1 MKTEMKS
8 SLKLFMRPFLVVLGF
23 MLLYALV
30 HAVLG
35 FYGEKDSASISQNL
49 EKTEIERQNSA
60 LSPKQEEA
68 NTTTTA
74 TEENPTKDSPL
85 PLETA
90 TQKQENK
97 QEIKQETKQENK
109 QETKQENK
117 QETKQENKQ
126 ETKQENKQETK
137 QENKQ
142 ETKQEQEKENEPK
155 QNSAS
160 SVQNNQ
166 KTPTTPTIGKKPLE
180 YKVAVSGVNVRAFPS
195 TKGKIL
201 GSLAKDKSVKVLE
214 IQNDWAKIEFSN
226 ETKGYVFLKLL
237 KKAE

>member
-8 SLKLFMRPFLVVLGF
+8 SLKLFMRPLLVVLAF

-30 HAVLG
+30 HAALG
-35 FYGEKDSASISQNL
+35 FYVKKDSTPISPNA

-68 NTTTTA
+68 NTTTTIA
-74 TEENPTKDSPL
+74 EENPTKDSPL

-90 TQKQENK
+90 AQEK
-97 QEIKQETKQENK
+97 ETKQETKQER
-109 QETKQENK
+109 
-117 QETKQENKQ
+117 
-126 ETKQENKQETK
+126 
-137 QENKQ
+137 
-142 ETKQEQEKENEPK
+142 EKENEPK
-155 QNSAS
+155 QDSVS
-160 SVQNNQ
+160 PVQNDQ
-166 KTPTTPTIGKKPLE
+166 KAPTTPLMGKKPLE

-201 GSLAKDKSVKVLE
+201 GLLLKNKSVKVLE
-214 IQNDWAKIEFSN
+214 IQNDWAEIEFSN
-226 ETKGYVFLKLL
+226 KTKGYVFLKLL

>member
-8 SLKLFMRPFLVVLGF
+8 SLKLFVRPFLVVLGF
-23 MLLYALV
+23 MLLYALA
-30 HAVLG
+30 HAALG

-60 LSPKQEEA
+60 FSPKQEEA

-90 TQKQENK
+90 TQKQE
-97 QEIKQETKQENK
+97 
-109 QETKQENK
+109 
-117 QETKQENKQ
+117 
-126 ETKQENKQETK
+126 
-137 QENKQ
+137 
-142 ETKQEQEKENEPK
+142 TKQEQEKENEPK
-155 QNSAS
+155 QNSAPPI
-160 SVQNNQ
+160 QNHQ
-166 KTPTTPTIGKKPLE
+166 KTLSTPTIGKKPLE
-180 YKVAVSGVNVRAFPS
+180 YKAAVNSVNVRAFPS

-201 GSLAKDKSVKVLE
+201 GSLAKNKSVKVLE

>member
-8 SLKLFMRPFLVVLGF
+8 FLKLFAQPLLVVLAF
-23 MLLYALV
+23 MLLYALA

-35 FYGEKDSASISQNL
+35 FYVKKDSAPISPNV
-49 EKTEIERQNSA
+49 EKTEMERQNSV

-74 TEENPTKDSPL
+74 TEESPTKDTAPPL
-85 PLETA
+85 DTA
-90 TQKQENK
+90 VQKQE
-97 QEIKQETKQENK
+97 T
-109 QETKQENK
+109 
-117 QETKQENKQ
+117 
-126 ETKQENKQETK
+126 
-137 QENKQ
+137 KQ

-155 QNSAS
+155 QDSVS
-160 SVQNNQ
+160 PVQNNQ
-166 KTPTTPTIGKKPLE
+166 KTPTTSTMGKKPLE

-201 GSLAKDKSVKVLE
+201 GLLLKNKSVKVLE
-214 IQNDWAKIEFSN
+214 IQNDWAEIEFSN
-226 ETKGYVFLKLL
+226 KTKGYVFLKLL

>member
-1 MKTEMKS
+1 MVGMKTEMKS
-8 SLKLFMRPFLVVLGF
+8 SLKLFVRPFLVVLGF
-23 MLLYALV
+23 MLLYALA

-49 EKTEIERQNSA
+49 EKTEIGRQNSA
-60 LSPKQEEA
+60 LSPKQEET

-97 QEIKQETKQENK
+97 QE
-109 QETKQENK
+109 
-117 QETKQENKQ
+117 
-126 ETKQENKQETK
+126 TK

-142 ETKQEQEKENEPK
+142 ETKQEQEKENESK
-155 QNSAS
+155 QNSVS
-160 SVQNNQ
+160 PIQNNQ
-166 KTPTTPTIGKKPLE
+166 KTLSTPTIGKKPLE
-180 YKVAVSGVNVRAFPS
+180 YKAAVNSVNVRAFPS

-201 GSLAKDKSVKVLE
+201 GSLAKNKSVKVLE

-226 ETKGYVFLKLL
+226 KTKGYVFLKLL

>member
-23 MLLYALV
+23 MLLYALA
-30 HAVLG
+30 HAALG
-35 FYGEKDSASISQNL
+35 FYGEKDSASINQNL
-49 EKTEIERQNSA
+49 EKTEIERQNST
-60 LSPKQEEA
+60 LSPKQEET
-68 NTTTTA
+68 NTATTA
-74 TEENPTKDSPL
+74 TEESPTKDPPL

-90 TQKQENK
+90 MQ
-97 QEIKQETKQENK
+97 
-109 QETKQENK
+109 
-117 QETKQENKQ
+117 
-126 ETKQENKQETK
+126 KQETK

-160 SVQNNQ
+160 PIQNHQ
-166 KTPTTPTIGKKPLE
+166 KTLSTPTIGKKPLE
-180 YKVAVSGVNVRAFPS
+180 YKAAVNSVNVRAFPS

-201 GSLAKDKSVKVLE
+201 GSLAKNKSVKVLE

>member
-8 SLKLFMRPFLVVLGF
+8 SLKLFVRPFLVVLGF
-23 MLLYALV
+23 MLLYALAHV
-30 HAVLG
+30 ALG
-35 FYGEKDSASISQNL
+35 SYGEKDSASISQNL

-90 TQKQENK
+90 TQKQE
-97 QEIKQETKQENK
+97 
-109 QETKQENK
+109 
-117 QETKQENKQ
+117 
-126 ETKQENKQETK
+126 TK

-160 SVQNNQ
+160 PTQNNQ
-166 KTPTTPTIGKKPLE
+166 KTPTTPIIGKKPLE
-180 YKVAVSGVNVRAFPS
+180 YKAAVNSVNVRAFPS

>member
-30 HAVLG
+30 HAALG
-35 FYGEKDSASISQNL
+35 FYAKKDSASISQNL

-68 NTTTTA
+68 NATTTA

-97 QEIKQETKQENK
+97 QE
-109 QETKQENK
+109 
-117 QETKQENKQ
+117 
-126 ETKQENKQETK
+126 
-137 QENKQ
+137 
-142 ETKQEQEKENEPK
+142 TKQEQEKENEPK
-155 QNSAS
+155 QNSAPPI
-160 SVQNNQ
+160 QNHQ
-166 KTPTTPTIGKKPLE
+166 KTLSTPTIGKKPLE
-180 YKVAVSGVNVRAFPS
+180 YKAAVNSVNVRAFPS

>member
-23 MLLYALV
+23 MLLYALA
-30 HAVLG
+30 HAALG

-60 LSPKQEEA
+60 LSPKQEET
-68 NTTTTA
+68 NTATTA
-74 TEENPTKDSPL
+74 TEESPTKDSPL

-97 QEIKQETKQENK
+97 QE
-109 QETKQENK
+109 
-117 QETKQENKQ
+117 
-126 ETKQENKQETK
+126 
-137 QENKQ
+137 
-142 ETKQEQEKENEPK
+142 QEKENEPK

-160 SVQNNQ
+160 PIQNHQ
-166 KTPTTPTIGKKPLE
+166 KTLSTPTIGKKPLE
-180 YKVAVSGVNVRAFPS
+180 YKAAVNSVNVRAFPS

-201 GSLAKDKSVKVLE
+201 GSLAKNKSVKVLE

>member
-8 SLKLFMRPFLVVLGF
+8 SLKLFMRPFLVVLAF

-30 HAVLG
+30 HAALG
-35 FYGEKDSASISQNL
+35 FYAKKDSASISQNL
-49 EKTEIERQNSA
+49 EKSEIERQSSA
-60 LSPKQEEA
+60 LLPKQEEA

-74 TEENPTKDSPL
+74 TEENPTKDPPL

-90 TQKQENK
+90 TQKQE
-97 QEIKQETKQENK
+97 IKQEN
-109 QETKQENK
+109 
-117 QETKQENKQ
+117 
-126 ETKQENKQETK
+126 
-137 QENKQ
+137 
-142 ETKQEQEKENEPK
+142 KQEQEKENEPK

-160 SVQNNQ
+160 PIQNNQ
-166 KTPTTPTIGKKPLE
+166 KTPTTPTIGKKPLG

-201 GSLAKDKSVKVLE
+201 GSLAKNKSVKVLE

>member
-8 SLKLFMRPFLVVLGF
+8 SLKLFMRPFLVVLAF

-30 HAVLG
+30 HAALG
-35 FYGEKDSASISQNL
+35 FYAKKDSASISQNL
-49 EKTEIERQNSA
+49 EKTETERQNSA

-74 TEENPTKDSPL
+74 TEENPTKDPPL

-90 TQKQENK
+90 AQEN
-97 QEIKQETKQENK
+97 EP
-109 QETKQENK
+109 
-117 QETKQENKQ
+117 
-126 ETKQENKQETK
+126 
-137 QENKQ
+137 KQ
-142 ETKQEQEKENEPK
+142 ETKQEQEKENKPK

-160 SVQNNQ
+160 PTQNNQ
-166 KTPTTPTIGKKPLE
+166 KTLTTPTMGQKPLE
-180 YKVAVSGVNVRAFPS
+180 YKVAVNSVNVRAFPS
-195 TKGKIL
+195 TKGKII

-226 ETKGYVFLKLL
+226 KTKGYVFLKLL

>member
-1 MKTEMKS
+1 MKS

-30 HAVLG
+30 HAALG
-35 FYGEKDSASISQNL
+35 FYAKKDSASISQNL
-49 EKTEIERQNSA
+49 ISQNLEKTETERQNSA

-68 NTTTTA
+68 NMPPTA

-85 PLETA
+85 PSETP
-90 TQKQENK
+90 TQEKENKQENK
-97 QEIKQETKQENK
+97 
-109 QETKQENK
+109 
-117 QETKQENKQ
+117 
-126 ETKQENKQETK
+126 
-137 QENKQ
+137 
-142 ETKQEQEKENEPK
+142 KENEPK

-160 SVQNNQ
+160 PTQNHQ
-166 KTPTTPTIGKKPLE
+166 KTLSTPTIGKKPLE

>member
-30 HAVLG
+30 HAALG
-35 FYGEKDSASISQNL
+35 FYAKKDSASISQNL
-49 EKTEIERQNSA
+49 EKTKIERQNSV

-74 TEENPTKDSPL
+74 TEENPTKDPPL

-97 QEIKQETKQENK
+97 QETKQENKQENKQETKQETKQENK
-109 QETKQENK
+109 QEN
-117 QETKQENKQ
+117 
-126 ETKQENKQETK
+126 
-137 QENKQ
+137 
-142 ETKQEQEKENEPK
+142 KQEQEKENEPK

-160 SVQNNQ
+160 PIQNNQ
-166 KTPTTPTIGKKPLE
+166 KTLSTPTIGKKPLE
-180 YKVAVSGVNVRAFPS
+180 YKAAVSGVNVRAFPS

>member
-23 MLLYALV
+23 MLLYALA
-30 HAVLG
+30 HAALG

-49 EKTEIERQNSA
+49 EKSEIERQNST
-60 LSPKQEEA
+60 LSPKQEET
-68 NTTTTA
+68 NMTTTA

-90 TQKQENK
+90 TQKQEA
-97 QEIKQETKQENK
+97 
-109 QETKQENK
+109 
-117 QETKQENKQ
+117 
-126 ETKQENKQETK
+126 K

-142 ETKQEQEKENEPK
+142 ETKQEQEKENESK

-160 SVQNNQ
+160 PIQNNQ
-166 KTPTTPTIGKKPLE
+166 KTPTTPLMGKKPLE

-201 GSLAKDKSVKVLE
+201 GLLLKNKSVKVLE
-214 IQNDWAKIEFSN
+214 IQNDWAEIEFSH

>member
-1 MKTEMKS
+1 MKS
-8 SLKLFMRPFLVVLGF
+8 SLKLFMRPFLVVLAF

-30 HAVLG
+30 HAALG
-35 FYGEKDSASISQNL
+35 FYAKKDSVSISQNL

-60 LSPKQEEA
+60 LSPKQEET

-85 PLETA
+85 PLETP
-90 TQKQENK
+90 TQEK
-97 QEIKQETKQENK
+97 
-109 QETKQENK
+109 
-117 QETKQENKQ
+117 
-126 ETKQENKQETK
+126 
-137 QENKQ
+137 ENKQ
-142 ETKQEQEKENEPK
+142 ETKQEQEKENESK

-160 SVQNNQ
+160 LAQNNQ
-166 KTPTTPTIGKKPLE
+166 KTPTTPLMGKKPLE

-201 GSLAKDKSVKVLE
+201 GLLLKNKSVKVLE
-214 IQNDWAKIEFSN
+214 IQNDWAEIEFSN
-226 ETKGYVFLKLL
+226 KTKGYVFLKLL

>member
-8 SLKLFMRPFLVVLGF
+8 SLKLFMQPLLVVLAF

-30 HAVLG
+30 HAALG
-35 FYGEKDSASISQNL
+35 FYVKKDSASINQNL
-49 EKTEIERQNSA
+49 EKTETERQNGT
-60 LSPKQEEA
+60 LSPKEEEA

-74 TEENPTKDSPL
+74 TEESPTKDTAP
-85 PLETA
+85 PLETTA
-90 TQKQENK
+90 QKQE
-97 QEIKQETKQENK
+97 T
-109 QETKQENK
+109 
-117 QETKQENKQ
+117 
-126 ETKQENKQETK
+126 
-137 QENKQ
+137 KQ

-155 QNSAS
+155 QNSVS
-160 SVQNNQ
+160 PIQKNQ
-166 KTPTTPTIGKKPLE
+166 KTPTISTMGKKPLE

-201 GSLAKDKSVKVLE
+201 GLLLKNKSVKVLE
-214 IQNDWAKIEFSN
+214 IQNDWAEIEFSH

>member
-8 SLKLFMRPFLVVLGF
+8 SLKLFMQPFLVVLGF

-30 HAVLG
+30 HAALG
-35 FYGEKDSASISQNL
+35 FYAKKDSASISQNL

-90 TQKQENK
+90 TQKQE
-97 QEIKQETKQENK
+97 
-109 QETKQENK
+109 
-117 QETKQENKQ
+117 
-126 ETKQENKQETK
+126 TK

-160 SVQNNQ
+160 PIQNHQ
-166 KTPTTPTIGKKPLE
+166 KTLSTPTIGKKPLE
-180 YKVAVSGVNVRAFPS
+180 YKAAVNSVNVRAFPS